1 MDLALKDFNRIIDVT
16 FYTAGGGVTAI
27 KCPRHGRKPSI
38 EITGSYSTR
47 GILSAFN
54 ITIKNLYLDLQTQQ
68 YARIKV
74 KAGYANNL
82 ITIEGTILTMYQEAP
97 GPDGKTVIQ
106 CQLGGLQDWLDGTVD
121 LNFDAG
127 TSITDVLDAIK
138 DKLKAT
144 QTKPG
149 DAARTLTLK
158 EPFMYTGSARDAMK
172 ALEKKFIEDNLV
184 VFLRNNTVYAECVA
198 KGDHIGI
205 KVLKFMSAPPQPN
218 TGGEAGTYYTTV
230 TAPWIP
236 DLQLFDILEI
246 PSRVY
251 IRNYGL
257 VGTGKTQR
265 IQVTTLS
272 FHFGTT
278 GSTNSMTVQGFLAE

>member
-1 MDLALKDFNRIIDVT
+1 MDLELKDFNRIIDIT
-16 FYTAGGGVTAI
+16 FYTAGGLPTTI
-27 KCPRHGRKPSI
+27 RCPRHGRKPTI
-38 EITGSYSTR
+38 EITGTYSTR
-47 GILSAFN
+47 GYLQTFN
-54 ITIKNLYLDLQTQQ
+54 LTIKNLYLDLQTEQ
-68 YARIKV
+68 YSDIKV

-97 GPDGKTVIQ
+97 GPDGRTVIQ
-106 CQLGGLQDWLDGTVD
+106 CQPGNLQQWLDTTVN

-127 TSITDVLDAIK
+127 TSITDILDTIK
-138 DKLKAT
+138 DKLGAS

-149 DAARTLTLK
+149 DNAKALTLK
-158 EPFMYTGSARDAMK
+158 EPFMYNGAARDAMK
-172 ALEKKFIEDNLV
+172 ALENKFKEYNLV
-184 VFLRNNTVYAECVA
+184 VFLRNSTVYAECLA
-198 KGDHIGI
+198 KRDHIGI
-205 KVLKFMSAPPQPN
+205 KVLKFMSSPPQPN

-230 TAPWIP
+230 TAPWMP

-251 IRNYGL
+251 VRNFGL

-278 GSTNSMTVQGFLAE
+278 GSVNSMTVQGFLV